1 LKIKFLTKWV
11 EGEKMKKTLAI
22 VLSSV
27 VTASLLAGC
36 GAKTTPSASTGNE
49 TKPATTTPAAS
60 ASGIA
65 KIGLGHITS
74 IGSSKDLGVDKDNKE
89 VLPLGQVDTVMAAV
103 AFDKDG
109 KVVKVTID
117 NAQTKVEF
125 NKDLT
130 LKSDVKAAGKT
141 KLELKEAYGMVVA
154 SAIKKEWYQQ
164 AEALGKWMEGKTVA
178 DIKAMKTVKKDD
190 AHPAVPDIAELKSSV
205 TVSVQDYIAAVEE
218 ASKNAVEV
226 KGAEKIG
233 LGHNVSIASSK
244 ALGKD
249 KDGKEILPLAQVETV
264 MAVTAFDKDGK
275 VVKAIIDN
283 AQTKVN
289 FDNTG
294 KVTSDKKAE
303 QKTKVELKE
312 AYGMVVASTIKKEWY
327 QQAEALGKWMEGK
340 TIADIKGMKTMKKD
354 DAHPAVPDVAELKS
368 SVTVSVQDYLAAV
381 EESSQNA
388 K

>member
-1 LKIKFLTKWV
+1 
-11 EGEKMKKTLAI
+11 
-22 VLSSV
+22 
-27 VTASLLAGC
+27 LLAGC

-49 TKPATTTPAAS
+49 TKPATTTPATTPAAS

-312 AYGMVVASTIKKEWY
+312 AYGMIVASTIKKEWY

-368 SVTVSVQDYLAAV
+368 SVTISVQDYLAAV

>member
-1 LKIKFLTKWV
+1 V
-11 EGEKMKKTLAI
+11 EGKKMKKTLSI
-22 VLSSV
+22 VLSAV
-27 VTASLLAGC
+27 LAASLLAGC
-36 GAKTTPSASTGNE
+36 GAKPTTTPTTTA
-49 TKPATTTPAAS
+49 PATTAPAAS
-60 ASGIA
+60 GSGIT
-65 KIGLGHITS
+65 KVGLGHITS
-74 IGSSKDLGVDKDNKE
+74 IESSKDLGVDKDNKE
-89 VLPLGQVDTVMAAV
+89 VLPLGQVDTVIAAV

-130 LKSDVKAAGKT
+130 LKSDVKAEGKT
-141 KLELKEAYGMVVA
+141 KVELKEGYGMIKA
-154 SAIKKEWYQQ
+154 STIQKEWYQQ

-190 AHPAVPDIAELKSSV
+190 AHPAVPDVAELKSSV

-233 LGHNVSIASSK
+233 LGHGVSIASSK

-249 KDGKEILPLAQVETV
+249 KDGKEVLPLAQVDTV

-283 AQTKVN
+283 AQTKIE

-294 KVTSDKKAE
+294 KVKTDKKAE

-312 AYGMVVASTIKKEWY
+312 GYGMIKASTIQKEWY

-340 TIADIKGMKTMKKD
+340 SVADIKAMKTVKKD

-368 SVTVSVQDYLAAV
+368 SVTVSVQDYIAAV
-381 EESSQNA
+381 EEASKNA